1 MACFLRWLLLLSLA
15 SAALSLPL
23 WTKRSGLIEM
33 EDSIRLGGNIIL
45 TPSEATANWK
55 LMTVKEA
62 EIKEAERTGLFPPSM
77 HFFKARPLIQQSKI
91 FSIVR
96 QMPKGAA
103 LHLHDFAILSVDWL
117 VKNATYMQDC
127 YICFT
132 RDGGVRFLFSKP
144 APVGMLPPGCSE
156 WVLLETYRKKLGDVT
171 EFDKGLIRN
180 LTLLAESPEP
190 HIPSQDEIWRRFEGA
205 FITASGLICYAPV
218 FKEYFYESLKELY
231 EDNIQY
237 IEMRAM
243 LPPVYEL
250 DGTVHDPFWSMALYR
265 DVTNQFIGAHPDFLG
280 AKIIY
285 TVHRH
290 EDLARVTQAVHLA
303 MELMKEFP
311 EIMAGFDLVGQE
323 DAGNSLYQLSD
334 ALNIPSKLGVKLPY
348 FFHAGETNWQGKD
361 VDENVLD
368 ALLLN
373 TTRIGHG
380 YALLKHPVARNLSLK
395 MEVPLEICPISN
407 QVLLLVSDLRNHPA
421 AVLMA
426 EGHPLVVSSDDPS
439 IFGAQGLS
447 YDIYEV
453 VMGIGGAKADLRT
466 LKKLA
471 ENSIKYSAL
480 SKEGKAK
487 LTEIW
492 QRKWDKFIE
501 DLAMNSK
508 TSEREL

>member
-1 MACFLRWLLLLSLA
+1 MLSTKTVIYFY
-15 SAALSLPL
+15 AA
-23 WTKRSGLIEM
+23 
-33 EDSIRLGGNIIL
+33 
-45 TPSEATANWK
+45 
-55 LMTVKEA
+55 
-62 EIKEAERTGLFPPSM
+62 
-77 HFFKARPLIQQSKI
+77 
-91 FSIVR
+91 
-96 QMPKGAA
+96 GAA

-171 EFDKGLIRN
+171 EFDKGNKISFGLFM
-180 LTLLAESPEP
+180 LYASWLSLLPGS
-190 HIPSQDEIWRRFEGA
+190 HTD
-205 FITASGLICYAPV
+205 
-218 FKEYFYESLKELY
+218 
-231 EDNIQY
+231 
-237 IEMRAM
+237 
-243 LPPVYEL
+243 
-250 DGTVHDPFWSMALYR
+250 
-265 DVTNQFIGAHPDFLG
+265 
-280 AKIIY
+280 
-285 TVHRH
+285 
-290 EDLARVTQAVHLA
+290 
-303 MELMKEFP
+303 
-311 EIMAGFDLVGQE
+311 
-323 DAGNSLYQLSD
+323 
-334 ALNIPSKLGVKLPY
+334 
-348 FFHAGETNWQGKD
+348 WQGKD

-447 YDIYEV
+447 YDFYEV